1 MEDRTLKLLEEV
13 REGSRRVSEMR
24 EADAAYRIDREHG
37 AVLRQLTQEKEL
49 AMHRARRL
57 EEELIMKNSNW
68 DEKTHEVND
77 LKKKLTQ
84 ARTEANKSSEKF
96 NKVDTIKNNRHA
108 YLFILFV
115 LSVFDSSLRKLTPI

>member
-24 EADAAYRIDREHG
+24 EADAAYQIDREHG

-96 NKVDTIKNNRHA
+96 NKVDTIKNSRHVH
-108 YLFILFV
+108 LFILFV